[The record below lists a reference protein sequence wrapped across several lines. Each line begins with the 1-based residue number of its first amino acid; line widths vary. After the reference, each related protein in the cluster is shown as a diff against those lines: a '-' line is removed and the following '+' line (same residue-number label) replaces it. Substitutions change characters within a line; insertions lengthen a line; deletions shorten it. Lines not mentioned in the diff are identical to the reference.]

1 MPTLLLIHG
10 GLWEDIGAD
19 WFWRRPGVVAGF
31 ERLGF
36 TVVAP
41 DRLRRPGSWA
51 ADAEHV
57 LAAVPGGEPVT
68 VVGGSFGCSVA
79 VRLALDSPGRVSRIV
94 LAWPGSLS
102 DQFAAIRMRASL
114 ARLGAPTRV
123 LNALLGSETLPSA
136 TDAELAAVAVPV
148 GVIPAVPPDP
158 FHPRGT
164 VDSLLR
170 LLPSATELP
179 GCPEAPRPEFPPHLE
194 SFLASVAGFAGS
206 PG

>member
-19 WFWRRPGVVAGF
+19 WFWGQPGVVAGF

-51 ADAEHV
+51 ADAGHV
-57 LAAVPGGEPVT
+57 LTAVPLGGEPVT

-79 VRLALDSPGRVSRIV
+79 VRLALDSSAVVGRLV
-94 LAWPGSLS
+94 LAWPAALG

-114 ARLGAPTRV
+114 SRLGAPTRV
-123 LNALLGSETLPSA
+123 LNALLGEETLPSA
-136 TDAELAAVAVPV
+136 ADAELGAIAVPV
-148 GVIPAVPPDP
+148 GIVPAVPQDP
-158 FHPRGT
+158 FHLRAT

-179 GCPEAPRPEFPPHLE
+179 GCPEAPRPEFPAHLE
-194 SFLASVAGFAGS
+194 SFLDSVARFAG
-206 PG
+206 